1 MKKESFQR
9 RKDFRLE
16 SSNGSGEQF
25 RAFARQNVAFPE
37 NLSIGLEYEPQDGQ
51 DATILIRC
59 NGPHVEF
66 NGEVDLFSNS
76 IGLQQQ
82 KRVSHLLGQQALIV
96 LDRQHIVGL
105 LLDNLCGDASLTP
118 YGVDGHHRS
127 GQFQRRQQLGNR
139 RDSVGF
145 FIDLALSQHQTV
157 ALGLGRTHVDECL
170 LAGLSRAAQCL
181 A

>member
-16 SSNGSGEQF
+16 SSDGSGEQF
-25 RAFARQNVAFPE
+25 RTFARQNVAFPE

-66 NGEVDLFSNS
+66 NGEIDLFSNS

-105 LLDNLCGDASLTP
+105 LLDLMASMVTTVPASSSAASNLGIAVIP
-118 YGVDGHHRS
+118 
-127 GQFQRRQQLGNR
+127 LGFSSTLR
-139 RDSVGF
+139 
-145 FIDLALSQHQTV
+145 
-157 ALGLGRTHVDECL
+157 
-170 LAGLSRAAQCL
+170 
-181 A
+181 